1 MSLGKVITLS
11 DGSKVPQ
18 IGLGTWL
25 SKPKEVEN
33 AVSDYIRLSYSIQA
47 SLLLSAL

>member
-1 MSLGKVITLS
+1 MSLGKYITLRS
-11 DGSKVPQ
+11 GIKIPQ

-33 AVSDYIRLSYSIQA
+33 AVCIILDLSKS
-47 SLLLSAL
+47 